1 MCQSCFCIM
10 SGTFEVGIF
19 LFKSV
24 DIILKWWYNKSYKTN
39 MNTMIAEGEKA
50 YESINQGKICDT
62 INA

>member
-1 MCQSCFCIM
+1 M